1 MVVVTDSIFNIRS
14 LHVLF
19 MQVAGKACVCDMP
32 GRLEGGGGGPTLMDP
47 YRRLQRSSHRRT
59 QVKSLPSKVP
69 ALAACCLLRK
79 PPNLASPPARQSQK
93 FVPPH
98 HSVVA
103 APHAILVL
111 SIWEQVFHSLPTA
124 DMHTQTS
131 QAPVPAGHSFSA
143 ESGKGAQLLGVA
155 RQVRCPPISAEA
167 PAAIPAVVSSPRLP
181 TWHTVLKELG
191 TQFFSTL
198 KLSPCQ
204 NYCRLSSSR
213 RVWL

>member
-1 MVVVTDSIFNIRS
+1 MRYARA
-14 LHVLF
+14 LRRWRWW
-19 MQVAGKACVCDMP
+19 A
-32 GRLEGGGGGPTLMDP
+32 DP
-47 YRRLQRSSHRRT
+47 DG
-59 QVKSLPSKVP
+59 SLPKTAEVITSPDPSQIP
-69 ALAACCLLRK
+69 AIKGPGLGRMLPLRK

-103 APHAILVL
+103 APHAILAL
-111 SIWEQVFHSLPTA
+111 SIWEQVSHSLPRA

-131 QAPVPAGHSFSA
+131 HDPVPAGHSFSA